1 MLRRPLAEGLA
12 AVLVGYANFMDV
24 SVTYAGAERTI
35 HDIETYIGIL
45 IGAVTFSGSVIA
57 FGKLSGKMSGGQI
70 FLPAHQLINYGLLAG
85 ILVLGAMAFFVV
97 GRYQEKIRAKRKE
110 SKKRRSR
117 KRKPR
122 KRKRSVPSTVKEVLS
137 TGKNNPSPRQEPP

>member
-1 MLRRPLAEGLA
+1 VILGLPLAVA
-12 AVLVGYANFMDV
+12 GY
-24 SVTYAGAERTI
+24 Y
-35 HDIETYIGIL
+35 L
-45 IGAVTFSGSVIA
+45 
-57 FGKLSGKMSGGQI
+57 
-70 FLPAHQLINYGLLAG
+70 
-85 ILVLGAMAFFVV
+85 AFFVV